1 MKIKFKHIYLTI
13 VTGLVLSM
21 SACSDFMDL
30 TPEDQY
36 DDETVWSDAELVQ
49 TIVNDIYGYLH
60 HGAEEVNSSAI
71 TDDAFLPMYMVHG
84 IVMRLL

>member
-13 VTGLVLSM
+13 IAGLVLSM
-21 SACSDFMDL
+21 SSCSDFMDL

-71 TDDAFLPMYMVHG
+71 TDDAFLLMCMVHVT
-84 IVMRLL
+84 VMKPL